1 MKEPIVSV
9 VIPYFNGYSYLEK
22 LLPCFQSQ
30 TLEDYELIIVN
41 DDPKDSKVESLLKKF
56 PKLVQVKNNE
66 NLGFAK
72 SVNRGIKRTRGKYV
86 CLLNQDTIV
95 DKNYLKKHVDFLEE
109 IPSTAVLGCK
119 FLNKSGGIYFS
130 NGVLHTGFP
139 FDTYE
144 DLKEVKE
151 TEHVCLGSAFIRK
164 KVFREI
170 GLVSEDYFA
179 KYEDCDFSERIR
191 RETNYKLQVLPH
203 ALVTHTGIS
212 TAMSNYNNLFHSQR
226 SLIIFQRKFYPKAL
240 LKNIFFHTPK
250 LIFLDYLYMIPRNP
264 ISYLQSVHAVL
275 SGTASALR
283 WRPKK

>member
-1 MKEPIVSV
+1 MASPIVSV
-9 VIPYFNGYSYLEK
+9 IIPYYNGFSYMEA
-22 LLPCFQSQ
+22 LLACFKSQS
-30 TLEDYELIIVN
+30 LKSFELIVVN
-41 DDPKDSKVESLLKKF
+41 DDPSDTRIKSLLKKLPF
-56 PKLVQVKNNE
+56 ALLIQNPK

-72 SVNRGIKRTRGKYV
+72 TVNRGIRRAQGKYV

-95 DKNYLKKHVDFLEE
+95 DKNYLKKHVDFLERNN
-109 IPSTAVLGCK
+109 STAVLGCK
-119 FLNKSGGIYFS
+119 FLDKNGSIYFS
-130 NGVLHTGFP
+130 NSVLHTGFP
-139 FDTYE
+139 FDLNE
-144 DLKEVKE
+144 NLGEVTE

-170 GLVSEDYFA
+170 GLISEDYFA

-191 RETNYKLQVLPH
+191 RETNYKLNVLPD
-203 ALVTHTGIS
+203 ALVTHMGIS

-275 SGTASALR
+275 SGTASALL